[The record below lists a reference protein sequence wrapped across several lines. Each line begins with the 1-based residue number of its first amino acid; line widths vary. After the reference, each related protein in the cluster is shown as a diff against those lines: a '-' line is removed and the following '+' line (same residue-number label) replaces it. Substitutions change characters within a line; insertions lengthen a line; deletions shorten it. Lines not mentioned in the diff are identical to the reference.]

1 MCTDFGAERPT
12 LRSFGAVTWPAGAA
26 MSRILNICMSRSAVY
41 SAAVCGRRRRSDQLA
56 PKPPKLGLGRR
67 FQVHFSRRTASRT
80 TSYVPVV
87 RPRCPRLRT
96 KNGVRLDIEPHPV
109 RKPRMLK
116 LTAPSPS
123 PTRPRPSAD
132 RRSVKRDRRPSP
144 APPRNHRWK
153 PRRRAISSAA
163 HRRCPAKPNG
173 PPPRR

>member
-1 MCTDFGAERPT
+1 MHRFRCRKAHFAQF
-12 LRSFGAVTWPAGAA
+12 RSGHVARRCRHEPHSEYMHVA
-26 MSRILNICMSRSAVY
+26 IC
-41 SAAVCGRRRRSDQLA
+41 
-56 PKPPKLGLGRR
+56 GL
-67 FQVHFSRRTASRT
+67 FSRRLRASSAQRPARSETAEVGPRKAISGAFF
-80 TSYVPVV
+80 SAHGQQDNII